1 MLRSLKKQFYV
12 QWENEIMMIVCILA
26 GFVIG
31 MLLFCGTT
39 FLITSFDGEASN
51 TLPMGTMFG
60 CILAVM
66 FIALS
71 FMTEISVYFNME
83 VSMGCTRIQFFT
95 SFYIVYFVFSL
106 LNICLLLL
114 LCTAEN
120 GLNAVLYPHMDQAVD
135 FIPLLAKWGVPVS
148 AAILMIF
155 GFFGVLMMRIGRK
168 AFWIM
173 WVIWMFAFIGIPQ
186 IGDSVENAPD
196 SVLGRFGTG
205 IMRLA
210 GAVPVNFWISLTAVL
225 CLISFAVSYLLIRRQ
240 HVTS

>member
-31 MLLFCGTT
+31 TLLLRMIT
-39 FLITSFDGEASN
+39 FFDGEASN
-51 TLPMGTMFG
+51 TLPLGTMFG

-120 GLNAVLYPHMDQAVD
+120 GLNVVLYPHMDQAVD

-186 IGDSVENAPD
+186 IGD
-196 SVLGRFGTG
+196 
-205 IMRLA
+205 
-210 GAVPVNFWISLTAVL
+210 
-225 CLISFAVSYLLIRRQ
+225 
-240 HVTS
+240 